1 MVKYGVVGALALA
14 VLVAAMWDGSGKKKP
29 ESEGPA
35 VEGTLGTAKAPP
47 KQEATLTPPPVAAK
61 PEAPKPVEE
70 EFLKHDVQAKET
82 LQSIARTWLKDES
95 RWQELYECNKSRITN
110 PHHLAKGLTLVFP
123 KSKLEKKA
131 VEDEG
136 GASAVQGGFKK
147 DEMKATEVP
156 AGAERKY
163 VVKDGDTLYAIAK
176 RELGSGGRWKE
187 IQKLNGLSSETLKKG
202 QTISLPAK

>member
-14 VLVAAMWDGSGKKKP
+14 VLVAAMWDGSKKP
-29 ESEGPA
+29 SSETSGPA
-35 VEGTLGTAKAPP
+35 VEGTLGQKP
-47 KQEATLTPPPVAAK
+47 KQEATLTPQPVAAK
-61 PEAPKPVEE
+61 PEAAKPVEE
-70 EFLKHDVQAKET
+70 EFVKYTVQGKET
-82 LQSIARTWLKDES
+82 LRSIARTWLKDES
-95 RWQELYECNKSRITN
+95 RWQEILEYNKRITD

-123 KSKLEKKA
+123 RSRLEKRA
-131 VEDEG
+131 EDEG

-156 AGAERKY
+156 AGSERKY

-187 IQKLNGLSSETLKKG
+187 IQKLNGMSGETLKKG
-202 QTISLPAK
+202 QTLSLPAK